1 MPRAASQPCRSQG
14 SPFSPPRLPTT
25 QVTPQEGLHG
35 AVPLWWP
42 LLAGDTGTRRVCC
55 RRFKTKCL
63 WGNWH
68 GQGPTAGLCWW
79 GEAMTC
85 WAPAPRGQE
94 APGCWAGWR
103 CLPSVHSLY
112 LSIKPFHPSSVH
124 GVGWGAAT
132 HSHGR
137 SLCLSCICFHVR
149 MGTGWS
155 GRAPGAPALLPS
167 GTLTP
172 SHQPQL
178 FACLDPSSALLA
190 SSHYHPGCLL
200 VWGHCMPFLVLPL
213 RRFQPVSALGPG
225 RTVHGGGRSQGHL
238 CGHCCLSW

>member
-14 SPFSPPRLPTT
+14 SLCSPPRLPTT

-42 LLAGDTGTRRVCC
+42 LLAGDTGTHCVCC

-63 WGNWH
+63 WGGWH

-85 WAPAPRGQE
+85 WAPAPHGQE

-124 GVGWGAAT
+124 GVGWGAVT

-137 SLCLSCICFHVR
+137 SLCLSCICSHVR
-149 MGTGWS
+149 MGAGWS
-155 GRAPGAPALLPS
+155 GRA
-167 GTLTP
+167 
-172 SHQPQL
+172 HVPQL
-178 FACLDPSSALLA
+178 CSPVPPQPRPTSPSSLPAWTLPQ
-190 SSHYHPGCLL
+190 HCWHHPITILTAC
-200 VWGHCMPFLVLPL
+200 
-213 RRFQPVSALGPG
+213 
-225 RTVHGGGRSQGHL
+225 
-238 CGHCCLSW
+238 